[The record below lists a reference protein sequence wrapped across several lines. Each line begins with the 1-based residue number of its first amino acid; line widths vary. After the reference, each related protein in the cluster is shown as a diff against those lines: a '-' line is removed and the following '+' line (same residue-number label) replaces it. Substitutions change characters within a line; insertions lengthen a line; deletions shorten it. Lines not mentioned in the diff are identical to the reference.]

1 MAFPPSRGLVSPCLP
16 LSPIVSL
23 QYTFVLDGVSA
34 FPRSCLSL
42 SSSIVSHLPSCFPFL
57 DGVPTCPPLFPILS
71 HCLPTCVPALP
82 TSYLPLSPIA
92 SPNGLSGFPMLVSEL
107 SPIVPPCVPV
117 LDGASAFPRFCL
129 PLSPIVSH
137 TCACV
142 GWCVRLFDVLSSLF
156 VSHCLP
162 TCVPVLG
169 GVLSCLPVLDGVSA
183 FPRSCLPLSP
193 IVSSPCAFVLDGVS
207 AFPRPCLPFCLPP
220 PFLFPLLGWCA
231 RLFKVLSPLISHC
244 SIFSIVSP
252 QVCLCW
258 RVCPPSRGLVSPCLP
273 SCLSLSPVVSNCF
286 ALSAIVSTCPT
297 LSPNMCA
304 CVGWSTFPKSCF
316 SSSPIVS
323 LDMRACV
330 GWCVR
335 LPEVLSPLVSPHV
348 CLCWLVPQ
356 PWMVC
361 PPSRGIVSPCLP
373 VLDGLSA
380 SPRSCLHLS
389 SIVSHCPAN
398 CLPLSPFLSPRLP
411 LSPVAFHCFPV
422 SPHMCA
428 CAGWCVRLPRSC
440 LPIVSHCLPNWCLCW
455 MVSPAWIISAFK
467 RPCLPMSPIVSPHVC
482 LCWMLCPPS
491 RGLVSFC
498 LPLFPHMCACNVLCG
513 MVLQLSRGFVSPLVS
528 HCLPSCF
535 PVLDGVSAFPRFCL
549 PCLPACLLAGLPSC
563 LQACLPTCLSSR
575 FPLWWVV

>member
-1 MAFPPSRGLVSPCLP
+1 MPVLGGASAFSTSCLPFLSPIVSPHVCLCWVGSCLVCLCWTACPPSRGLASPCLP
-16 LSPIVSL
+16 LSPHHVRLCWMVCPPFQGLVSP
-23 QYTFVLDGVSA
+23 FVSHLLSCFPYWDGVPA
-34 FPRSCLSL
+34 FSRSCL
-42 SSSIVSHLPSCFPFL
+42 PS
-57 DGVPTCPPLFPILS
+57 
-71 HCLPTCVPALP
+71 
-82 TSYLPLSPIA
+82 
-92 SPNGLSGFPMLVSEL
+92 
-107 SPIVPPCVPV
+107 SPIVPF
-117 LDGASAFPRFCL
+117 S
-129 PLSPIVSH
+129 PLSPH
-137 TCACV
+137 RCACV
-142 GWCVRLFDVLSSLF
+142 GGCVRL
-156 VSHCLP
+156 P
-162 TCVPVLG
+162 E
-169 GVLSCLPVLDGVSA
+169 
-183 FPRSCLPLSP
+183 
-193 IVSSPCAFVLDGVS
+193 
-207 AFPRPCLPFCLPP
+207 
-220 PFLFPLLGWCA
+220 
-231 RLFKVLSPLISHC
+231 VLSPL
-244 SIFSIVSP
+244 VS
-252 QVCLCW
+252 
-258 RVCPPSRGLVSPCLP
+258 RCLP

-455 MVSPAWIISAFK
+455 MVFPAWIISAFK

-498 LPLFPHMCACNVLCG
+498 LPLFPHMCACNVLCW
-513 MVLQLSRGFVSPLVS
+513 MVLQLSRDFVSPLVS

-549 PCLPACLLAGLPSC
+549 PCLPACLSAGLPSC
-563 LQACLPTCLSSR
+563 LQACLPTCLSSC